1 MSTQLTQKLKS
12 LHHISSLPPIII
24 VDKDTNKVLLLDIKN
39 NPMLKRRKEALLRK
53 EANLHKEALL
63 CKVNH

>member
-1 MSTQLTQKLKS
+1 MSTQLTQKLQL

-24 VDKDTNKVLLLDIKN
+24 VDKDKVLILDIKN
-39 NPMLKRRKEALLRK
+39 NPILKRRKEALLRK

-63 CKVNH
+63 CRVNH

>member
-1 MSTQLTQKLKS
+1 MSPQLTQKLQL

-24 VDKDTNKVLLLDIKN
+24 VDKDKVLILDIKN
-39 NPMLKRRKEALLRK
+39 NPILKRRKEALLRK

-63 CKVNH
+63 RRVNH